1 MRKILLPP
9 VVTLVCI
16 LAIVGTGQLES
27 AELWHTGAWDI
38 VGASLILLGILL
50 PVWGARTFK
59 RHETNILPYKDP
71 DNMVTDG
78 PFKFTRNPM
87 YLGMMLVLAGTAIL
101 VGTKLAPIFPLVFF
115 AVANWW
121 YIPFEEGRMAEAF
134 GTNFSEYKSKVRRW
148 I

>member
-1 MRKILLPP
+1 MRKIILPP
-9 VVTLVCI
+9 VVTLLCA
-16 LAIVGTGQLES
+16 LAIVGTGQLED
-27 AELWHTGAWDI
+27 AARWQTGSWDI
-38 VGASLILLGILL
+38 VGASLIVLGFLL
-50 PVWGARTFK
+50 PIWGAQAFK

-71 DNMVTDG
+71 DNMVSDG

-87 YLGMMLVLAGTAIL
+87 YLGMLLVLVGIATVIGTNMGL
-101 VGTKLAPIFPLVFF
+101 IFPLVFF

-134 GTNFSEYKSKVRRW
+134 GDKFTEYKSNVRRW

>member
-9 VVTLVCI
+9 VVTLVCA
-16 LAIVGTGQLES
+16 LAIVGTGQMEGAS
-27 AELWHTGAWDI
+27 HWHQGAWDI
-38 VGASLILLGILL
+38 VGASLVLLGILL
-50 PVWGARTFK
+50 PVWGARAFK

-87 YLGMMLVLAGTAIL
+87 YLGMMLVLAGAATI
-101 VGTKLAPIFPLVFF
+101 VGTKLGLIFPLVFF
-115 AVANWW
+115 GVANWW
-121 YIPFEEGRMAEAF
+121 YIPFEESRMAEAF
-134 GTNFSEYKSKVRRW
+134 GDKFTEYKSQVRRW